1 MRWEAGNI
9 LKDKKLYQMA
19 WRLMSSYWHSQEKW
33 KARGLLAGV
42 IALTLGQVY
51 MLVLL
56 NGWNNDFYNAL
67 QQRAFE
73 SFWPLIGQFAGFAFL
88 HIIFAVYAIYVRQ
101 ILEIKWRNWMT
112 DKYLDR
118 WLGHQTYYRLQVA
131 GQDDMDNPDQR
142 IADDINSFVNLTLGL
157 FVGVIKQATSLVAF
171 VVILWNLSGYLDIPL
186 GDTVLSVP
194 GYMVFVTLIYSVVG
208 TWLAHKVGRKLIRL
222 NYDQQRFEADFR
234 FSMVR
239 VRENS
244 ESVAFYG
251 GEKPEM
257 QNFRERFALVIGNFW
272 GLMKRTKLLNF
283 YVNGYAQIAIIV
295 PVLMC
300 APQYFSGTMQLG
312 GFMQTISAFGR
323 VQDALSYFVESY
335 DSIAQYVA
343 VIRRLGGFA
352 GHMEE
357 AEALTSSFDFTR
369 NTSNALQLWQM
380 DIALPD
386 GRQLA
391 EKLSIAVPAGKRLL
405 ISGGSGAGKS
415 TLLRA
420 IAGIWPYGTGEISLP
435 TGWRTMF
442 LPQRPYLPLGSLR
455 RAIYYPQPVPENT
468 DDNLAGLLERF
479 GLQKLAGQL
488 DAVDDWSRILSL
500 GEQQRLAFIRILLL
514 RPDIVF
520 LDEST
525 SALDEPREAQAYEI
539 LHQMLPQMAVVS
551 VGHRS
556 SLLNCHDKQLVLA
569 GDGYWKLQDIK

>member
-1 MRWEAGNI
+1 M
-9 LKDKKLYQMA
+9 KDKKLYQMA

-300 APQYFSGTMQLG
+300 APQYFNGTMQLG

-468 DDNLAGLLERF
+468 DDNLTGLLERF

>member
-1 MRWEAGNI
+1 M
-9 LKDKKLYQMA
+9 KDKKLYQMA

-88 HIIFAVYAIYVRQ
+88 HIIFAVYAVYVRQ
-101 ILEIKWRNWMT
+101 ILEIKWRKWMT

-142 IADDINSFVNLTLGL
+142 IADDVNSFVNLTLGL
-157 FVGVIKQATSLVAF
+157 FVGVLKQATSLVAF
-171 VVILWNLSGYLDIPL
+171 VVILWNLSGSLDIPL

-251 GEKPEM
+251 GEKPEL

-300 APQYFSGTMQLG
+300 APQYFNGTMQLG

-357 AEALTSSFDFTR
+357 AEALAPSFDFTK

-405 ISGGSGAGKS
+405 TSGGSGAGKS

-468 DDNLAGLLERF
+468 DDNLTGLLERF
-479 GLQKLAGQL
+479 GLQNLAGQL

-539 LHQMLPQMAVVS
+539 LHQLLPQMAVVS

>member
-1 MRWEAGNI
+1 M
-9 LKDKKLYQMA
+9 KDKKLYQMA

-88 HIIFAVYAIYVRQ
+88 HIIFAVYAVYVRQ
-101 ILEIKWRNWMT
+101 ILEIKWRKWMT

-142 IADDINSFVNLTLGL
+142 IADDVNSFVNLTLGL
-157 FVGVIKQATSLVAF
+157 FVGVLKQATSLVAF
-171 VVILWNLSGYLDIPL
+171 VVILWNLSGSLDIPL

-194 GYMVFVTLIYSVVG
+194 GYMVFVTLIYSIVG

-251 GEKPEM
+251 GEKPEL
-257 QNFRERFALVIGNFW
+257 QNFRERFSLVIGNFW

-300 APQYFSGTMQLG
+300 APQYFNGTMQLG

-357 AEALTSSFDFTR
+357 AEALAPSFDFTK

-380 DIALPD
+380 DIALPE

-468 DDNLAGLLERF
+468 DDNLTGLLERF
-479 GLQKLAGQL
+479 GLQNLAGQL

-539 LHQMLPQMAVVS
+539 LHQLLPQMAVVS

>member
-1 MRWEAGNI
+1 MKN
-9 LKDKKLYQMA
+9 KKLYQMA

-88 HIIFAVYAIYVRQ
+88 HIIFAVYAVYVRQ

-142 IADDINSFVNLTLGL
+142 IADDVNSFVNLTLGL
-157 FVGVIKQATSLVAF
+157 FVGVLKQATSLVAF
-171 VVILWNLSGYLDIPL
+171 VVILWNLSGSLDIPL

-251 GEKPEM
+251 GEKPEL

-300 APQYFSGTMQLG
+300 APQYFNGTMQLG

-357 AEALTSSFDFTR
+357 AEALAPSFDFTR

-380 DIALPD
+380 DIDLPD

-455 RAIYYPQPVPENT
+455 RAIYYPQPVPENI

-488 DAVDDWSRILSL
+488 DTVDDWSRILSL

-539 LHQMLPQMAVVS
+539 LHQLLPKMAVVS

>member
-1 MRWEAGNI
+1 M
-9 LKDKKLYQMA
+9 KDKKLYQMA

-88 HIIFAVYAIYVRQ
+88 HIIFAVYAVYVRQ

-157 FVGVIKQATSLVAF
+157 FVGVLKQATSLVAF
-171 VVILWNLSGYLDIPL
+171 VVILWNLSGSLDIPL

-300 APQYFSGTMQLG
+300 APQYFNGTMQLG

-357 AEALTSSFDFTR
+357 AEALVSSFDFTK

-468 DDNLAGLLERF
+468 DDNLAGLLESF
-479 GLQKLAGQL
+479 GLQKLVGQL
-488 DAVDDWSRILSL
+488 DTVDDWSRILSL

-539 LHQMLPQMAVVS
+539 LHQLLPQMAVVS

>member
-1 MRWEAGNI
+1 M
-9 LKDKKLYQMA
+9 KDKKLYQMA
-19 WRLMSSYWHSQEKW
+19 WCLMSSYWHSQEKW

-67 QQRAFE
+67 QQRTFE

-88 HIIFAVYAIYVRQ
+88 HIIFSVYAVYVRQ

-142 IADDINSFVNLTLGL
+142 IADDVNSFVNLTLGL
-157 FVGVIKQATSLVAF
+157 FVGVLKQATSLVAF
-171 VVILWNLSGYLDIPL
+171 VVILWNLSGSLDISL

-272 GLMKRTKLLNF
+272 ELMKRTKMLNF
-283 YVNGYAQIAIIV
+283 YVNGYGQIAIIV

-312 GFMQTISAFGR
+312 GFIQTINAFGR

-357 AEALTSSFDFTR
+357 AEALESSFDFTR

-468 DDNLAGLLERF
+468 DDNLAGLLESF
-479 GLQKLAGQL
+479 GLQRLAVQL
-488 DAVDDWSRILSL
+488 DTVDDWSRILSL

-525 SALDEPREAQAYEI
+525 SALDEPREAQAYGI
-539 LHQMLPQMAVVS
+539 LQQLLPQMAVVS

>member
-1 MRWEAGNI
+1 M
-9 LKDKKLYQMA
+9 KDKKLYQMA

-88 HIIFAVYAIYVRQ
+88 HIIFAVYAVYVRQ

-142 IADDINSFVNLTLGL
+142 IADDVNSFVNLTLGL
-157 FVGVIKQATSLVAF
+157 FVGVLKQATSLVAF
-171 VVILWNLSGYLDIPL
+171 VVILWNLSGSLDIPL

-251 GEKPEM
+251 GEKPEL

-300 APQYFSGTMQLG
+300 APQYFNGTMQLG

-357 AEALTSSFDFTR
+357 AEALAPSFDFTR

-455 RAIYYPQPVPENT
+455 RAIYYPQPVPENI

-488 DAVDDWSRILSL
+488 DTVDDWSRILSL

>member
-1 MRWEAGNI
+1 M
-9 LKDKKLYQMA
+9 KDKKLYQMA

-88 HIIFAVYAIYVRQ
+88 HIIFAVYAVYVRQ

-142 IADDINSFVNLTLGL
+142 IADDVNSFVNLTLGL
-157 FVGVIKQATSLVAF
+157 FVGVLKQATSLVAF
-171 VVILWNLSGYLDIPL
+171 VVILWNLSGSLDIPL

-251 GEKPEM
+251 GEKPEL

-272 GLMKRTKLLNF
+272 GLMKRTKMLNF

-300 APQYFSGTMQLG
+300 APQYFNGTMQLG

-335 DSIAQYVA
+335 DNIAQYVA

-357 AEALTSSFDFTR
+357 AEALTSSFDFTK

-525 SALDEPREAQAYEI
+525 SALDEPREAQAYET
-539 LHQMLPQMAVVS
+539 LRQLLPQMAVVS

>member
-1 MRWEAGNI
+1 M
-9 LKDKKLYQMA
+9 KDKKLYQMA

-88 HIIFAVYAIYVRQ
+88 HIIFAVYAVYVRQ
-101 ILEIKWRNWMT
+101 ILEIKWRKWMT

-142 IADDINSFVNLTLGL
+142 IADDVNSFVNLTLGL
-157 FVGVIKQATSLVAF
+157 FVGVLKQATSLVAF
-171 VVILWNLSGYLDIPL
+171 VVILWNLSGSLDIPL

-194 GYMVFVTLIYSVVG
+194 GYLVFVTLIYSIVG

-251 GEKPEM
+251 GEKPEL

-300 APQYFSGTMQLG
+300 APQYFNGTMQLG

-357 AEALTSSFDFTR
+357 AEALAPSFDFTK

-455 RAIYYPQPVPENT
+455 RAIYYPQPVLENT
-468 DDNLAGLLERF
+468 DDNLTGLLERF
-479 GLQKLAGQL
+479 GLQNLAGQL

-539 LHQMLPQMAVVS
+539 LHQLLPQMAVVS

>member
-73 SFWPLIGQFAGFAFL
+73 SFWPLIGQFACFAFL

-300 APQYFSGTMQLG
+300 APQYFNGTMQLG

-357 AEALTSSFDFTR
+357 AEALTLSFDFTR

-455 RAIYYPQPVPENT
+455 RAIYYPQPVPENA

>member
-1 MRWEAGNI
+1 M
-9 LKDKKLYQMA
+9 KDKKLYQMA

-88 HIIFAVYAIYVRQ
+88 HIIFAVYAVYVRQ

-142 IADDINSFVNLTLGL
+142 IADDVNSFVNLTLGL
-157 FVGVIKQATSLVAF
+157 FVGVLKQATSLVAF
-171 VVILWNLSGYLDIPL
+171 VVILWNLSGSLDIPL

-251 GEKPEM
+251 GEKPEL

-300 APQYFSGTMQLG
+300 APQYFNGTMQLG

-357 AEALTSSFDFTR
+357 AEALAPSFDFTR

-405 ISGGSGAGKS
+405 IGGGSGTGKS

-455 RAIYYPQPVPENT
+455 RAIYYPQPVPENI
-468 DDNLAGLLERF
+468 DDNLTGLLERF

-488 DAVDDWSRILSL
+488 DTVDDWSRILSL

-539 LHQMLPQMAVVS
+539 LHQLLPQMAVVS

>member
-1 MRWEAGNI
+1 M
-9 LKDKKLYQMA
+9 KDKKLYQMA

-88 HIIFAVYAIYVRQ
+88 HIIFAVYAVYVRQ
-101 ILEIKWRNWMT
+101 ILEIKWRKWMT

-142 IADDINSFVNLTLGL
+142 IADDVNSFVNLTLGL
-157 FVGVIKQATSLVAF
+157 FVGVLKQATSLVAF
-171 VVILWNLSGYLDIPL
+171 VVILWNLSGSLDIPL

-194 GYMVFVTLIYSVVG
+194 GYMVFVTLIYSIVG
-208 TWLAHKVGRKLIRL
+208 TWLAQKVGRKLIRL

-251 GEKPEM
+251 GEKPEL

-300 APQYFSGTMQLG
+300 APQYFNGTMQLG

-357 AEALTSSFDFTR
+357 AEALAPSFDFTK

-455 RAIYYPQPVPENT
+455 RAIYYPQPVLENT
-468 DDNLAGLLERF
+468 DDNLTGLLERF
-479 GLQKLAGQL
+479 GLQNLAGQL

-539 LHQMLPQMAVVS
+539 LHQLLPQMAVVS

>member
-1 MRWEAGNI
+1 M
-9 LKDKKLYQMA
+9 KDKKLYQMA

-88 HIIFAVYAIYVRQ
+88 HIIFSVYAVYVRQ

-142 IADDINSFVNLTLGL
+142 IADDVNSFVNLTLGL
-157 FVGVIKQATSLVAF
+157 FVGVLKQATSLVAF
-171 VVILWNLSGYLDIPL
+171 VVILWNLSGSLDIPL

-251 GEKPEM
+251 GEKPEL

-300 APQYFSGTMQLG
+300 APQYFNGTMQLG

-357 AEALTSSFDFTR
+357 AEALTSSFDFTK

-455 RAIYYPQPVPENT
+455 RAIYYPQPVPENI
-468 DDNLAGLLERF
+468 DDNLGGLLERF
-479 GLQKLAGQL
+479 GLQKLADQL

-539 LHQMLPQMAVVS
+539 LHQLLPQMAVVS

>member
-1 MRWEAGNI
+1 M
-9 LKDKKLYQMA
+9 KDKKLYQMA

-88 HIIFAVYAIYVRQ
+88 HIIFAVYAVYVRQ

-118 WLGHQTYYRLQVA
+118 WLEHQTYYRLQVA

-157 FVGVIKQATSLVAF
+157 FVGVLKQATSLVAF
-171 VVILWNLSGYLDIPL
+171 VVILWNLSGSLDIPL

-300 APQYFSGTMQLG
+300 APQYFNGTMQLG

-468 DDNLAGLLERF
+468 DDNLTGLLERF

>member
-1 MRWEAGNI
+1 M
-9 LKDKKLYQMA
+9 KDKKLYQMA

-33 KARGLLAGV
+33 KAGGLLAGV

-67 QQRAFE
+67 QQRDFE

-142 IADDINSFVNLTLGL
+142 IADDVNSFVNLTLNL
-157 FVGVIKQATSLVAF
+157 FVGVLKQATSLVAF
-171 VVILWNLSGYLDIPL
+171 VVILWNLSGSLDIPL

-194 GYMVFVTLIYSVVG
+194 GYMVFVTLIYSAVG
-208 TWLAHKVGRKLIRL
+208 TWLAHKVGYKLIRL

-239 VRENS
+239 FRENS

-251 GEKPEM
+251 GEKPEL

-272 GLMKRTKLLNF
+272 GLMKQIKLLNF
-283 YVNGYAQIAIIV
+283 YVNGYAQIALIV
-295 PVLMC
+295 PLLMC
-300 APQYFSGTMQLG
+300 APQYFNGTMQMG
-312 GFMQTISAFGR
+312 GLMQTINAFGR

-335 DSIAQYVA
+335 DGIAQYIA

-357 AEALTSSFDFTR
+357 AEALTSDFVFTR
-369 NTSNALQLWQM
+369 NDTNALQLWQM
-380 DIALPD
+380 NIALPD
-386 GRQLA
+386 GRELA

-405 ISGGSGAGKS
+405 ITGGSGAGKS
-415 TLLRA
+415 TMLRA
-420 IAGIWPYGTGEISLP
+420 VAGIWPYGAGEISLP

-479 GLQKLAGQL
+479 GLQKLAAQL
-488 DAVDDWSRILSL
+488 DVVEDWSRILSL

-539 LHQMLPQMAVVS
+539 LHQLLPQMAVVS

-556 SLLNCHDKQLVLA
+556 SLLNWHDKQLVLA
-569 GDGYWKLQDIK
+569 GDGYWQLQDIKR

>member
-1 MRWEAGNI
+1 M
-9 LKDKKLYQMA
+9 KDKKLYQMA

-88 HIIFAVYAIYVRQ
+88 HIIFAVYAVYVRQ
-101 ILEIKWRNWMT
+101 ILEIKWRKWMT

-118 WLGHQTYYRLQVA
+118 WLGHQTYYRLHVA

-142 IADDINSFVNLTLGL
+142 IADDVNSFVNLTLGL
-157 FVGVIKQATSLVAF
+157 FVGVLKQATSLVAF
-171 VVILWNLSGYLDIPL
+171 VVILWNLSGSLDIPL

-251 GEKPEM
+251 GEKPEL

-300 APQYFSGTMQLG
+300 APQYFNGTMQLG

-357 AEALTSSFDFTR
+357 AEALAPSFDFTK

-468 DDNLAGLLERF
+468 DDNLTGLLERF
-479 GLQKLAGQL
+479 GLQNLAGQL

-539 LHQMLPQMAVVS
+539 LHQLLPQMAVVS

>member
-1 MRWEAGNI
+1 M
-9 LKDKKLYQMA
+9 KDKKLYQMA

-118 WLGHQTYYRLQVA
+118 WLEHQTYYRLQVA
-131 GQDDMDNPDQR
+131 GKDDMDNPDQR

-455 RAIYYPQPVPENT
+455 RAIYYPQPVPENA

-539 LHQMLPQMAVVS
+539 LHQLLPQMAVVS

-556 SLLNCHDKQLVLA
+556 SLLNCHDKQLILA

>member
-1 MRWEAGNI
+1 M
-9 LKDKKLYQMA
+9 KDKKLYQMA

-88 HIIFAVYAIYVRQ
+88 HIIFAVYAVYVRQ

-142 IADDINSFVNLTLGL
+142 IADDVNSFVNLTMGL
-157 FVGVIKQATSLVAF
+157 FVGVLKQATSLVAF
-171 VVILWNLSGYLDIPL
+171 VVILWNLSGSLDIPL

-251 GEKPEM
+251 GEKPEL

-300 APQYFSGTMQLG
+300 APQYFNGTMQLG

-357 AEALTSSFDFTR
+357 AEALTSSFDFTK

-468 DDNLAGLLERF
+468 DDNLTGLLERF

-488 DAVDDWSRILSL
+488 DTVDDWSRILSL

-539 LHQMLPQMAVVS
+539 LRQLLPQMAVVS

>member
-1 MRWEAGNI
+1 M
-9 LKDKKLYQMA
+9 KDKKLYQMA

-67 QQRAFE
+67 QERAFE
-73 SFWPLIGQFAGFAFL
+73 SFWPLIGQFTGFAFL
-88 HIIFAVYAIYVRQ
+88 YIILAVYAIYVKQ
-101 ILEIKWRNWMT
+101 ILEIKWRSWMT
-112 DKYLDR
+112 DQYLDR
-118 WLGHQTYYRLQVA
+118 WLAHQTYYRLQVA

-142 IADDINSFVNLTLGL
+142 IADDINSFVNLTLSL
-157 FVGVIKQATSLVAF
+157 FVGVLKQATSLLAF
-171 VVILWNLSGYLDIPL
+171 VVILWNLSGSLDIPL
-186 GDTVLSVP
+186 GDTVFSVP

-479 GLQKLAGQL
+479 GLQKLAAQL

>member
-1 MRWEAGNI
+1 M
-9 LKDKKLYQMA
+9 KDKKLYQMA

-88 HIIFAVYAIYVRQ
+88 HIIFAVYAVYVRQ
-101 ILEIKWRNWMT
+101 ILEIKWRKWMT

-142 IADDINSFVNLTLGL
+142 IADDVNSFVNLTLGL
-157 FVGVIKQATSLVAF
+157 FVGVLKQATSLVAF
-171 VVILWNLSGYLDIPL
+171 VVILWNLSGSLDIPL

-194 GYMVFVTLIYSVVG
+194 GYMVFVTLIYSIVG

-251 GEKPEM
+251 GEKPEL

-283 YVNGYAQIAIIV
+283 YVNGYTQIAIIV

-300 APQYFSGTMQLG
+300 APQYFNGTMQLG

-357 AEALTSSFDFTR
+357 AEALAPSFDFTK

-455 RAIYYPQPVPENT
+455 RAIYYPQPVLENT
-468 DDNLAGLLERF
+468 DDNLTGLLERF
-479 GLQKLAGQL
+479 GLQNLAGQL

-539 LHQMLPQMAVVS
+539 LHQLLPQMAVVS

>member
-1 MRWEAGNI
+1 
-9 LKDKKLYQMA
+9 MA

-142 IADDINSFVNLTLGL
+142 IADDVNSFVNLTLGL
-157 FVGVIKQATSLVAF
+157 FVGVLKQATSLVAF
-171 VVILWNLSGYLDIPL
+171 VVILWNLSGSLDIPL

-251 GEKPEM
+251 GEKPEL

-468 DDNLAGLLERF
+468 DDNLSGLLEHF

>member
-1 MRWEAGNI
+1 M
-9 LKDKKLYQMA
+9 KDKKLYQMA

-88 HIIFAVYAIYVRQ
+88 HIIFAVYAVYVRQ
-101 ILEIKWRNWMT
+101 ILEIKWRKWMT

-142 IADDINSFVNLTLGL
+142 IADDVNSFVNLTLGL
-157 FVGVIKQATSLVAF
+157 FVGVLKQATSLVAF
-171 VVILWNLSGYLDIPL
+171 VVILWNLSGSLDIPL

-251 GEKPEM
+251 GEKPEL

-300 APQYFSGTMQLG
+300 APQYFNGTMQLG

-357 AEALTSSFDFTR
+357 AEALAPSFDFTK

-455 RAIYYPQPVPENT
+455 RAIYYPQPVLENT
-468 DDNLAGLLERF
+468 DDNLTGLLERF
-479 GLQKLAGQL
+479 GLQNLAGQL

-525 SALDEPREAQAYEI
+525 SALDELREAQAYEI
-539 LHQMLPQMAVVS
+539 LHQLLPQMAVVS

>member
-1 MRWEAGNI
+1 M
-9 LKDKKLYQMA
+9 KDKKLYQMA

-88 HIIFAVYAIYVRQ
+88 HIIFAVYAVYVRQ
-101 ILEIKWRNWMT
+101 ILEIKWRKWMT

-142 IADDINSFVNLTLGL
+142 IADDVNSFVNLTLGL
-157 FVGVIKQATSLVAF
+157 FVGVLKQATSLVAF
-171 VVILWNLSGYLDIPL
+171 VVILWNLSGSLDIPL

-251 GEKPEM
+251 GEKPEL

-300 APQYFSGTMQLG
+300 APQYFNGTMQLG

-343 VIRRLGGFA
+343 VIRRLGGCA

-357 AEALTSSFDFTR
+357 AEALVPSFDFTK

-455 RAIYYPQPVPENT
+455 RAIYYPQPVLENT
-468 DDNLAGLLERF
+468 DDNLTGLLERF
-479 GLQKLAGQL
+479 GLQNLAGQL

-539 LHQMLPQMAVVS
+539 LHQLLPQMAVVS

>member
-1 MRWEAGNI
+1 M
-9 LKDKKLYQMA
+9 KDKKLYQMA

-88 HIIFAVYAIYVRQ
+88 HIIFAVYAVYVRQ

-142 IADDINSFVNLTLGL
+142 IADDVNSFVNLTLGL
-157 FVGVIKQATSLVAF
+157 FVGVLKQATSLVAF
-171 VVILWNLSGYLDIPL
+171 VVILWNLSGSLDIPL

-251 GEKPEM
+251 GEKPEL

-300 APQYFSGTMQLG
+300 APQYFNGTMQLG

-357 AEALTSSFDFTR
+357 AEALVSSFDFTK

-455 RAIYYPQPVPENT
+455 RAIYYPQPVPENI

-479 GLQKLAGQL
+479 GLQKLADQL

-539 LHQMLPQMAVVS
+539 LHQLLPQMAVVS

>member
-1 MRWEAGNI
+1 M
-9 LKDKKLYQMA
+9 KDKKLYQMA

-73 SFWPLIGQFAGFAFL
+73 SLWPLIGQFAGFAFL
-88 HIIFAVYAIYVRQ
+88 HIIFALYAVYVRQ
-101 ILEIKWRNWMT
+101 ILEIKWRKWMT

-142 IADDINSFVNLTLGL
+142 IADDVNSFVNLTLGL
-157 FVGVIKQATSLVAF
+157 FVGVLKQATSLVAF
-171 VVILWNLSGYLDIPL
+171 VVILWNLSGSLDIPL

-251 GEKPEM
+251 GEKPEL

-300 APQYFSGTMQLG
+300 APQYFNGTMQLG

-357 AEALTSSFDFTR
+357 AEALAPSFDFTK

-455 RAIYYPQPVPENT
+455 RAIYYPQPVLENT
-468 DDNLAGLLERF
+468 DDNLTGLLERF
-479 GLQKLAGQL
+479 GLQNLAGQL

-539 LHQMLPQMAVVS
+539 LHQLLPQMAVVS

>member
-1 MRWEAGNI
+1 M
-9 LKDKKLYQMA
+9 KDKKLYQMA

-88 HIIFAVYAIYVRQ
+88 HIIFAVYAVYVRQ
-101 ILEIKWRNWMT
+101 VLEIKWRKWMT

-118 WLGHQTYYRLQVA
+118 WLGHQTYYRLHVA

-142 IADDINSFVNLTLGL
+142 IADDVNSFVNLTLGL
-157 FVGVIKQATSLVAF
+157 FVGVLKQATSLVAF
-171 VVILWNLSGYLDIPL
+171 VVILWNLSGSLDIPL

-251 GEKPEM
+251 GEKPEL

-300 APQYFSGTMQLG
+300 APQYFNGTMQLG

-357 AEALTSSFDFTR
+357 AEALAPSFDFTK

-455 RAIYYPQPVPENT
+455 RAIYYPQPVLENT
-468 DDNLAGLLERF
+468 DDNLTGLLERF
-479 GLQKLAGQL
+479 GLQNLAGQL

-539 LHQMLPQMAVVS
+539 LHQLLPQMAVVS

>member
-1 MRWEAGNI
+1 M
-9 LKDKKLYQMA
+9 KDKKLYQMA

-88 HIIFAVYAIYVRQ
+88 HIIFAVYAVYVRQ

-251 GEKPEM
+251 GEKPEL

-300 APQYFSGTMQLG
+300 APQYFNGTMQLG

-357 AEALTSSFDFTR
+357 AEALTSSFDFTK

-455 RAIYYPQPVPENT
+455 RAIYYPQPVPENI
-468 DDNLAGLLERF
+468 DDNLTGLLERF

-488 DAVDDWSRILSL
+488 DTVDDWSRILSL

-539 LHQMLPQMAVVS
+539 LHQLLPQMAVVS

>member
-1 MRWEAGNI
+1 M
-9 LKDKKLYQMA
+9 KDKKLYQMA
-19 WRLMSSYWHSQEKW
+19 WCLMSSYWHSQEKW

-88 HIIFAVYAIYVRQ
+88 HIIFAVYAVYVRQ
-101 ILEIKWRNWMT
+101 ILEIKWRKWMT

-142 IADDINSFVNLTLGL
+142 IADDVNSFVNLTLGL
-157 FVGVIKQATSLVAF
+157 FVGVLKQATSLVAF
-171 VVILWNLSGYLDIPL
+171 VVILWNLSGSLDIPL

-194 GYMVFVTLIYSVVG
+194 GYMVFVTLIYSIVG

-251 GEKPEM
+251 GEKPEL
-257 QNFRERFALVIGNFW
+257 QNFRERFSLVIGNFW

-300 APQYFSGTMQLG
+300 APQYFNGTMQLG

-357 AEALTSSFDFTR
+357 AEALAPSFDFTK

-455 RAIYYPQPVPENT
+455 RAVYYPQPVPENT
-468 DDNLAGLLERF
+468 DDNLTGLLERF
-479 GLQKLAGQL
+479 GLQNLAGQL

-539 LHQMLPQMAVVS
+539 LHQLLPQMAVVS

>member
-1 MRWEAGNI
+1 M
-9 LKDKKLYQMA
+9 KDKKLYQMA

-300 APQYFSGTMQLG
+300 APQYFNGTMQLG

-455 RAIYYPQPVPENT
+455 RAIYYPQPVPENI
-468 DDNLAGLLERF
+468 DDNLVGLLERF